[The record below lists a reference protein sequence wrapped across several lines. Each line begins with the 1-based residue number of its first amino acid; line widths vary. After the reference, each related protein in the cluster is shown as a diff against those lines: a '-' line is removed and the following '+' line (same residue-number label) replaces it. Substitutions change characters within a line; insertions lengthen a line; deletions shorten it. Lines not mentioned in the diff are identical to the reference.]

1 MKELSSIRVF
11 ITYIVLLILGVCTCT
26 WVVCLSKYA
35 FLILIIPF
43 IIFNIIKLITIY
55 LDSMRKVS
63 FMFNAIDCDDYS
75 FRFSENS
82 PRVNSRMFNA
92 SLNRIKEIMTNAKER
107 AVEREKYYELI
118 MNSVHTGIII
128 ADDTDNVH
136 QTNDEAMR
144 LFGLSVFTHL
154 NQLRKTEPLLT
165 EALHNI
171 KPGEN
176 TKVSFHNER
185 GEVHL
190 AISASAIRH
199 EDKRLRIIAVSDI
212 NSALDQKEVESWIKL
227 TRVLT
232 HEIMNSLA
240 PITSL
245 SDTLIEI
252 NSDKTGDIAKGLET
266 ISATG
271 KSLISFVE
279 SYRKF
284 TRMQQPVCAP
294 FAIKPLLERVSGLI
308 CSDDIELTITT
319 SDEGIL
325 IYADEDLITQVVINI
340 LKNAVHELKHMTN
353 KRIEIEIS
361 IAKNENVVI
370 NISNNG
376 GAIPN
381 DIVEDIFM
389 PFFTNK
395 EEGSGIGLSITKQI
409 MHLHGG
415 SIRVTSNTRDKVTF
429 TLTF

>member
-1 MKELSSIRVF
+1 MRELSSLRMF
-11 ITYIVLLILGVCTCT
+11 ITYIVLLVASVGVCT
-26 WVVCLSKYA
+26 WVVCLGRYG
-35 FLILIIPF
+35 FLMLIIPVILF
-43 IIFNIIKLITIY
+43 SVVKLLFLY

-82 PRVNSRMFNA
+82 SRVNSRMFNA
-92 SLNRIKEIMTNAKER
+92 SLNRIKEIMMNAKLR
-107 AVEREKYYELI
+107 AIEREKYYELI
-118 MNSVHTGIII
+118 INSVQTGILIV
-128 ADDTDNVH
+128 DDTDNVH
-136 QTNDEAMR
+136 QTNDEAMQ
-144 LFGLSVFTHL
+144 LFGLQVFTHI
-154 NQLRKTEPLLT
+154 NQLRKTEPLLA
-165 EALHNI
+165 EALHAI
-171 KPGEN
+171 KSGEH

-190 AISASAIRH
+190 ALNASEIVH
-199 EDKRLRIIAVSDI
+199 DNKRLRVIAVSDI
-212 NSALDQKEVESWIKL
+212 NSALDQKEVEAWIKL

-245 SDTLIEI
+245 SDTLIAI
-252 NSDKTGDIAKGLET
+252 NQDKTGDIAKGLET

-284 TRMQQPVCAP
+284 TRIQRPVCNP

-308 CSDDIELTITT
+308 CPDDVMLTISTSDDE
-319 SDEGIL
+319 IL
-325 IYADEDLITQVVINI
+325 VYADEDLITQVVINI
-340 LKNAVHELKHMTN
+340 LKNAVHELKHVNN
-353 KRIEIEIS
+353 KNIEIEIFIS
-361 IAKNENVVI
+361 KNENIVV

-376 GAIPN
+376 GAIPH
-381 DIVEDIFM
+381 DMVEDIFM

-415 SIRVTSNTRDKVTF
+415 SIRVTSNTDARVTF